1 MNSILLDHLQKLV
14 NEGITIEEAVI
25 LLLEYE
31 AKFDVIVALYKTQP
45 FNFKIVIETLEIK
58 GFVKIHTSPV
68 YYEQNEQKINIP
80 KNEPDCIYFTQKSKD
95 IFDKFNKNVNIELLA
110 TKIREIYPGKI
121 RTGGKLIRTNQK
133 EVELK
138 LKKFIKNYPNVTE
151 NEILTA
157 TTNYINAKK
166 REQFAY
172 TKTLGLFIYDD
183 NESMLASEIEN
194 LSLMQNEEECPI
206 HQML

>member
-68 YYEQNEQKINIP
+68 YYEQTEQKINIP

-95 IFDKFNKNVNIELLA
+95 IFDKFNKN
-110 TKIREIYPGKI
+110 EIG
-121 RTGGKLIRTNQK
+121 RAH
-133 EVELK
+133 V
-138 LKKFIKNYPNVTE
+138 
-151 NEILTA
+151 
-157 TTNYINAKK
+157 
-166 REQFAY
+166 
-172 TKTLGLFIYDD
+172 
-183 NESMLASEIEN
+183 
-194 LSLMQNEEECPI
+194 
-206 HQML
+206 